1 MKKKLFFL
9 LPVFFIFLQC
19 KKDDDT
25 PQYVIREYS
34 DQVLVDQ
41 SILEEYLQTHT
52 YNYEDFNNNLNI
64 DLKIDELSDNSSRLS
79 LFDMANVKTIN
90 VKDSNE
96 NDVPHNLY
104 YIIAREGS
112 NTSPSIAD

>member
-1 MKKKLFFL
+1 MMM
-9 LPVFFIFLQC
+9 
-19 KKDDDT
+19 T

-52 YNYEDFNNNLNI
+52 YNYEDFNNNSNI
-64 DLKIDELSDNSSRLS
+64 DLKIDKLSDNSSRLS

-90 VKDSNE
+90 VKDSDE

-112 NTSPSIAD
+112 NTKPSIADSVYVAYEGKLTSW